1 MMWGVDGGEKVAQK
15 YAGEQRERR
24 WWLVVDWSRR

>member
-15 YAGEQRERR
+15 YAGEQREWRTGVGV
-24 WWLVVDWSRR
+24 WVGE